1 MELDREHEQYDRI
14 LDLIPDGILAVDRD
28 LRITAINR
36 TARRFLG
43 VEEEMT
49 LRGSPVSEIMDETR
63 FARLRDGGISHSSE
77 QIPSRTGNR
86 RLECTFLG
94 ERDYAVYLCLIR
106 DVTES
111 FEQNE
116 LLQRSARRAAEL
128 ADAMNEKHLRLVHDI
143 AGLLGEDAA
152 EMQIALCELKN
163 TILPGEDKKNG

>member
-1 MELDREHEQYDRI
+1 MEQEFGTYDRI
-14 LDLIPDGILAVDRD
+14 LDLIPDGILAVDGE

-43 VEEEMT
+43 IEEEME
-49 LRGSPVSEIMDETR
+49 LRGNPVSEIMDENR
-63 FARLRDGGISHSSE
+63 FARLRDGGITHSSE

-94 ERDYAVYLCLIR
+94 ERDYAAYLCLIR